1 MTARTMLV
9 AALLLVAAALVAW
22 PVRSMRA
29 RRRRVLTPGRRVGV
43 LDPDDALVQWIRELG
58 RTPGLLVDGIG
69 AAPTSGHPVQIAD
82 EPGSAAG
89 ASGRRT
95 ALGWPDRDVTHSP
108 RWPGA
113 NGGFTR
119 PEGPTRPPARRD
131 PRRPIGT
138 LRPEET
144 TAILGAEQRPPAPAA
159 TITIGVGGAD
169 ADGRTGVS
177 GPVTADGQAEQRGG
191 QQRHTG
197 NGYGDLDAGCR
208 GDGSGAAVIDGC
220 AIADGRDHRRGGPPG
235 RTPGRPPSVRVFRS
249 TSRVLPLVGLFG
261 GGVGAVVGGPVAAVA
276 MAGYGTLAVR
286 AVLRWRLNRSAERTR
301 RRVLDQLCGL
311 AADLRAGLPVARAL
325 DVATVERDGA
335 GRLRQLTSAAVRL
348 ADRTGAPLAE
358 LVERIEADAR
368 ATDRGLAAAAAQ
380 AAGARATAWLLAALP
395 IGGIGLGYGIGV
407 DPMAVLLHSTVGG
420 ACAVVAVALQVV
432 GLLWAERLG
441 ATPGRAG

>member
-22 PVRSMRA
+22 PVRSVRA
-29 RRRRVLTPGRRVGV
+29 RRRRVLTPGRRVGGP
-43 LDPDDALVQWIRELG
+43 DPDDALVQWIRELG
-58 RTPGLLVDGIG
+58 NTPDLLVDGIG
-69 AAPTSGHPVQIAD
+69 ATPTSGHPVRITD
-82 EPGSAAG
+82 EPGTAAG
-89 ASGRRT
+89 ANGRRT
-95 ALGWPDRDVTHSP
+95 ALGWPDRDVIRSP

-113 NGGFTR
+113 KGGFTR

-138 LRPEET
+138 ARPEQAT
-144 TAILGAEQRPPAPAA
+144 TMLDAEQLPAA
-159 TITIGVGGAD
+159 AATVTIGVD
-169 ADGRTGVS
+169 VDGPTGVS
-177 GPVTADGQAEQRGG
+177 GPVTADG
-191 QQRHTG
+191 H
-197 NGYGDLDAGCR
+197 GDLDAGSR
-208 GDGSGAAVIDGC
+208 GDVSGAAAAGGS
-220 AIADGRDHRRGGPPG
+220 AIVDRHDDLRVDPTG
-235 RTPGRPPSVRVFRS
+235 RTPGTPPSVRFSRS
-249 TSRVLPLVGLFG
+249 TNRVLPLVGLLG
-261 GGVGAVVGGPVAAVA
+261 GAVGALVGGPVAAVA

-286 AVLRWRLNRSAERTR
+286 AALCWRLNRSAERTR
-301 RRVLDQLCGL
+301 RRGLDQLCGL

-325 DVATVERDGA
+325 DVATVERDGT

-420 ACAVVAVALQVV
+420 ACAVVAVALQAV

>member
-1 MTARTMLV
+1 MTARTMLG

-22 PVRSMRA
+22 PVRSVRA
-29 RRRRVLTPGRRVGV
+29 RRRRVLTPGRRVGG

-58 RTPGLLVDGIG
+58 STPDLLVDGIG
-69 AAPTSGHPVQIAD
+69 AAPTSGRPVRITD
-82 EPGSAAG
+82 EPGTAAG
-89 ASGRRT
+89 ANGRRT
-95 ALGWPDRDVTHSP
+95 ALGWPDRDVIRSP

-113 NGGFTR
+113 KGGFTR

-138 LRPEET
+138 ARPEQAT
-144 TAILGAEQRPPAPAA
+144 TMLDAEQPPAAAA
-159 TITIGVGGAD
+159 TVTIAVGGVD
-169 ADGRTGVS
+169 VDGPTGVP
-177 GPVTADGQAEQRGG
+177 GPATADGCG
-191 QQRHTG
+191 Q
-197 NGYGDLDAGCR
+197 LDAGSR
-208 GDGSGAAVIDGC
+208 GDVSGAAVAGGW
-220 AIADGRDHRRGGPPG
+220 AIADHHDDLRVDPTG
-235 RTPGRPPSVRVFRS
+235 RTPGTPPSVRISRS
-249 TSRVLPLVGLFG
+249 ARRVLPLVGLFG
-261 GGVGAVVGGPVAAVA
+261 GAVGALVGGPVAAVA

-286 AVLRWRLNRSAERTR
+286 AALRWRLNRSAERTR
-301 RRVLDQLCGL
+301 RRGLDQLCGL

-335 GRLRQLTSAAVRL
+335 GRLRRLTSAAVRL

-420 ACAVVAVALQVV
+420 ACAVVAVALQAV

>member
-22 PVRSMRA
+22 PVRSVRA
-29 RRRRVLTPGRRVGV
+29 RRRRVLTPGRRAGR

-58 RTPGLLVDGIG
+58 STPDLLVDRTG
-69 AAPTSGHPVQIAD
+69 AAPTSGHPVRITD
-82 EPGSAAG
+82 EPGTAAG
-89 ASGRRT
+89 VNGRRT
-95 ALGWPDRDVTHSP
+95 ALGWPDRDVIRSP
-108 RWPGA
+108 RWPGVK
-113 NGGFTR
+113 GGFTR

-131 PRRPIGT
+131 PRRPIGSA
-138 LRPEET
+138 RPEEAT
-144 TAILGAEQRPPAPAA
+144 TMLDVEQRPASAA
-159 TITIGVGGAD
+159 TVTIGVGVGV
-169 ADGRTGVS
+169 GVGVS
-177 GPVTADGQAEQRGG
+177 DGDGDGPPGVPGPATADG
-191 QQRHTG
+191 H
-197 NGYGDLDAGCR
+197 GDLDAGCR
-208 GDGSGAAVIDGC
+208 GDVSGAAAAGGW
-220 AIADGRDHRRGGPPG
+220 AIADRHDGLRVGPTG
-235 RTPGRPPSVRVFRS
+235 RTPGTPPSVRISRS
-249 TSRVLPLVGLFG
+249 ATRVLPLVGLFG
-261 GGVGAVVGGPVAAVA
+261 GAVGAVVGGPVAAVA

-301 RRVLDQLCGL
+301 RRGLDQLCGL
-311 AADLRAGLPVARAL
+311 AADLRAGLPIARAL

-395 IGGIGLGYGIGV
+395 VGGIGLGYGIGV

-420 ACAVVAVALQVV
+420 ACAVAAVALQAV